1 MIKIALATA
10 HLLGLKKTKIENK
23 SLPTTAHFMTTGR
36 CLYNC
41 SFCTQARSSKQDGQY
56 LSRIIWPEFK
66 EDEIKEILRKNLD
79 KKFKRICLQVTQ
91 SPDYLEKT
99 LKFIDYI
106 KDLSQLPLSVSIRL
120 RNIEEVQ
127 ILFDKG
133 VSRLGLALDVVDEA
147 DYKKIKKA
155 NYREFLKFLL
165 KTGKQFPGKITTHLI
180 IGFSETEKQ
189 VIDLMKKLY
198 KNQIT
203 VSLFAFTPVPGT
215 DLAKQKP
222 PQLSKYRRVQLAQFL
237 ITASWQYRFKFNKQ
251 DKLISVGWKKNNLLE
266 KFYGT
271 SLFQTCGCTGC
282 NRPYYNERPGKKL
295 YNYPYKLSRN
305 EFKQATEELDL
316 EI

>member
-1 MIKIALATA
+1 M
-10 HLLGLKKTKIENK
+10 
-23 SLPTTAHFMTTGR
+23 
-36 CLYNC
+36 
-41 SFCTQARSSKQDGQY
+41 
-56 LSRIIWPEFK
+56 
-66 EDEIKEILRKNLD
+66 
-79 KKFKRICLQVTQ
+79 
-91 SPDYLEKT
+91 
-99 LKFIDYI
+99 
-106 KDLSQLPLSVSIRL
+106 
-120 RNIEEVQ
+120 
-127 ILFDKG
+127 
-133 VSRLGLALDVVDEA
+133 
-147 DYKKIKKA
+147 
-155 NYREFLKFLL
+155 
-165 KTGKQFPGKITTHLI
+165 
-180 IGFSETEKQ
+180 
-189 VIDLMKKLY
+189 
-198 KNQIT
+198 
-203 VSLFAFTPVPGT
+203 FAFTPVPGT